1 MTKKDVD
8 LLRSIERV
16 QNNGRGVSCVD
27 AMIYYLECTFREDLC
42 EEFRMENLKC
52 AQTISYTE
60 MDKMGQYP
68 EIVFWVYTHMR
79 SENEVIGD
87 ISGAYLRQAL
97 KTVLKNRYEPLT
109 VARMALKNLEKGE
122 TRSALARLR
131 VDLDKLDCKALYDL
145 ILKYGIV

>member
-27 AMIYYLECTFREDLC
+27 AMIYYLECSFREDLC
-42 EEFRMENLKC
+42 EEFRKENLKC

-60 MDKMGQYP
+60 MDKMSQYP
-68 EIVFWVYTHMR
+68 EIVFWVYTHTR
-79 SENEVIGD
+79 SETEALGD
-87 ISGAYLRQAL
+87 ISGAYLRFAL
-97 KTVLKNRYEPLT
+97 KTILKKRYDALT

-131 VDLDKLDCKALYDL
+131 VDLDKLECKTLYDL
-145 ILKYGIV
+145 VLKYGIV